1 MITRKVFATA
11 AMIIIGI
18 VGSAHA
24 VPLSG
29 TGFSDFNTGVSV
41 EGQAG
46 WSSDNHNPAWDEE
59 VLLVGSNYVWRVSNA
74 VTSGSFG
81 DMPFAPRPGGIP
93 NDTVNDPA
101 NSDPLFFAGETSTG
115 AAFREFSSEFS
126 FRSVTGAP
134 QPGLRITVSIDNG
147 QGARQSFVAIAD
159 TESGIEVTTFDL
171 DKDGNFI
178 GPIVIAEGLSYTE
191 WHTIGMEAFFKDGTN
206 NDRVKYLVDGKMV
219 HEGPTWE
226 EFYRSFQPELHP
238 FGVPVQTLIFPL
250 RGTAAPT
257 VSGGGYYIDNV
268 FTSNSKKQ

>member
-1 MITRKVFATA
+1 MITRRIFTTA

-29 TGFSDFNTGVSV
+29 TGFSDFTTAASV

-46 WSSDNHNPAWDEE
+46 WSSDNPAWDEE
-59 VLLVGSNYVWRVSNA
+59 VVFDGTNYMWRVSNA
-74 VTSGSFG
+74 VTAGSFG

-93 NDTVNDPA
+93 NDTVNDPV

-126 FRSVTGAP
+126 FRSVTGAT
-134 QPGLRITVSIDNG
+134 QLGLRITVSIDNG
-147 QGARQSFVAIAD
+147 QGARQSFVALAD
-159 TESGIEVTTFDL
+159 TGSGIEVTTFDL